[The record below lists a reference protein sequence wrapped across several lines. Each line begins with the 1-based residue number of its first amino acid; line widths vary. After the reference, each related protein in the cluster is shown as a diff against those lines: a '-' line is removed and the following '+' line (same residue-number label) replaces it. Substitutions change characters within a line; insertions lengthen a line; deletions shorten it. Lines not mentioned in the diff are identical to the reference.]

1 MDMEGGKP
9 QAVGPA
15 DFIGVAVAKDG
26 RRIAGRSASGET
38 VVFDRETQKLEV
50 IPGIAP
56 QESLSKWTE
65 DGRAL
70 IVSSSSTP
78 WQARIYRLE
87 VATGQRTLLQTIEPT
102 KKAGSTMP
110 MRVAYAEG
118 SRTYATARYEF
129 WETFTWWKDW
139 SKKSDQPRRVSALPQ
154 TPE

>member
-1 MDMEGGKP
+1 MDLEGGKP

-26 RRIAGRSASGET
+26 KRIAGRSASGET

-56 QESLSKWTE
+56 QESLSKWAE

-70 IVSSSSTP
+70 IVYSSTP

-87 VATGQRTLLQTIEPT
+87 VATGQRTLLRTIEPT
-102 KKAGSTMP
+102 EKAGSATP
-110 MRVAYAEG
+110 MRLAYAEG
-118 SRTYATARYEF
+118 SRTYAYNTVRILGNLYVIEGL
-129 WETFTWWKDW
+129 E
-139 SKKSDQPRRVSALPQ
+139 
-154 TPE
+154 